1 MAVESGEVGEVPEG
15 VDDGSFPVFQPA
27 VDRVDPRRVAAA
39 RAALPWPVAGA
50 PFEFDGMGSIIGVY
64 LAGSY
69 WQAHGEPYLRVGP
82 EPVALPTAVDLGLV
96 SDRGAMLYAFASWH
110 AYPFDDGSSISGSPA
125 WLARILTMVSWTL
138 YARTSDGVPDGPD
151 LRYVC
156 AARANAQCAIVPG
169 GNLHGLVMCAWG
181 IAHALAGGLLAVL
194 EDRNFA
200 ARFAG
205 PSKGLPMPAELVA
218 VLHGIIPVPGVD
230 LGVLLIDPDVQWT
243 LDHDQLGVPYVWGR
257 QSMSRAVSTVV
268 AVHRRIIG
276 VGRGAYCMQSYPASR
291 RWINR
296 ALANFHLYREIS
308 RDLLEAS
315 CWVLRMVLDIA
326 YRVYRH
332 FDASTAYL
340 ARPSRWVAQLRAITE
355 CDPQQLSDGIF
366 RLASESGLPVEWFW
380 EAERRFEA
388 VVREHSQAALVLSWG
403 MRLDVDDSLDRCM
416 VCIPRGEP
424 ALPAHRRAS
433 APAAQDAPAR

>member
-1 MAVESGEVGEVPEG
+1 
-15 VDDGSFPVFQPA
+15 
-27 VDRVDPRRVAAA
+27 
-39 RAALPWPVAGA
+39 
-50 PFEFDGMGSIIGVY
+50 
-64 LAGSY
+64 
-69 WQAHGEPYLRVGP
+69 
-82 EPVALPTAVDLGLV
+82 
-96 SDRGAMLYAFASWH
+96 
-110 AYPFDDGSSISGSPA
+110 
-125 WLARILTMVSWTL
+125 
-138 YARTSDGVPDGPD
+138 
-151 LRYVC
+151 
-156 AARANAQCAIVPG
+156 
-169 GNLHGLVMCAWG
+169 
-181 IAHALAGGLLAVL
+181 
-194 EDRNFA
+194 
-200 ARFAG
+200 
-205 PSKGLPMPAELVA
+205 
-218 VLHGIIPVPGVD
+218 
-230 LGVLLIDPDVQWT
+230 
-243 LDHDQLGVPYVWGR
+243 
-257 QSMSRAVSTVV
+257 
-268 AVHRRIIG
+268 
-276 VGRGAYCMQSYPASR
+276 MQSYPVNR
-291 RWINR
+291 RWTSR
-296 ALANFHLYREIS
+296 ALANFQLYREIS

-340 ARPSRWVAQLRAITE
+340 ARPSRWVAQLRAIAE